1 MLRVLQEGEIRPLGA
16 QRPRKVDVRV
26 ISATNRELTAE
37 VSAGR
42 FRRDLYYRI
51 ATFPIHMPSLR
62 DRAVDIPAIAARI
75 LMQVNQ
81 SFGRQIPGFA
91 PATLAAMNAY
101 DWPGN
106 VRELQNEIQRMAVLA
121 ESDEP
126 LPPRLLS
133 FNGHDAAEEAPRAPN
148 GEDARPLKD
157 RVADLERAAIEA
169 ALRRHRDNISR
180 AADALGLSR
189 VGLRSKMDRYDLRRD
204 LRDDQIEPSTPARGR
219 T

>member
-1 MLRVLQEGEIRPLGA
+1 M
-16 QRPRKVDVRV
+16 
-26 ISATNRELTAE
+26 
-37 VSAGR
+37 SAGR

-51 ATFPIHMPSLR
+51 APFRSTCR
-62 DRAVDIPAIAARI
+62 RCATGAVDIPAIAARI

-101 DWPGN
+101 AWPGN
-106 VRELQNEIQRMAVLA
+106 VRELQNEIQRMVVLA

-133 FNGHDAAEEAPRAPN
+133 FDRHGAAEAPRALN

-157 RVADLERAAIEA
+157 TRRGSRTRRDRGGAAAASRQHQPRRRSAGLVA
-169 ALRRHRDNISR
+169 RRLAEQD
-180 AADALGLSR
+180 GP
-189 VGLRSKMDRYDLRRD
+189 LRSQAGPQR
-204 LRDDQIEPSTPARGR
+204 
-219 T
+219 

>member
-1 MLRVLQEGEIRPLGA
+1 
-16 QRPRKVDVRV
+16 
-26 ISATNRELTAE
+26 
-37 VSAGR
+37 
-42 FRRDLYYRI
+42 
-51 ATFPIHMPSLR
+51 MPPLR

-101 DWPGN
+101 AWPGN

-133 FNGHDAAEEAPRAPN
+133 FIRHDAADEAPRALD

-204 LRDDQIEPSTPARGR
+204 LRDDAD
-219 T
+219 